1 MNLLQWEKRN
11 YENRIRFATFESA
24 RRGLSPTC
32 FLALH
37 LLEWFQQREAQIYI
51 AVCEREGKRCSV
63 ALPLSLS
70 PYRERE
76 KESLHATQF
85 QAHARS
91 IARECE
97 ARGWLASAANRFISR
112 VIIIYLWLALR
123 DKLVLKM

>member
-37 LLEWFQQREAQIYI
+37 LLEWFQQREAQIYRSMRTRRK
-51 AVCEREGKRCSV
+51 AVLSSSP
-63 ALPLSLS
+63 ALSL
-70 PYRERE
+70 PVQGERERE
-76 KESLHATQF
+76 PVRSM

-91 IARECE
+91 RASVR
-97 ARGWLASAANRFISR
+97 RGWLAELAQQTG
-112 VIIIYLWLALR
+112 IYIVCDNNLFVAGFTG
-123 DKLVLKM
+123 